1 MTEKRQNKLTLFF
14 LLLLILSAVLRVI
27 LSIFPKAAVT
37 YNDELFYLELS
48 QNIFL
53 RGSLNVYGT
62 PIGEEYLVSRGEE
75 AANFFQVTDPSV
87 QHRRAL
93 QFVNGFWAFAGMEV
107 T

>member
-1 MTEKRQNKLTLFF
+1 MTEKRQNTLTLFF

-53 RGSLNVYGT
+53 RGLCGT
-62 PIGEEYLVSRGEE
+62 VMT
-75 AANFFQVTDPSV
+75 AKQTV
-87 QHRRAL
+87 QAL
-93 QFVNGFWAFAGMEV
+93 CEDSES
-107 T
+107 